1 MLSSPN
7 THHSSSRSVSMRD
20 IVVGYV
26 NAPLYPGLQIS
37 GMTNGAGGFTLIEL
51 LVVVLIIGILAA
63 VALPQY
69 QAAVDKARVA
79 PYLTVLKNIKNA
91 QENYYLANG
100 KYAGDF
106 AELALDISNLC
117 SANSKGAMWF
127 NCKGYG
133 WIDNLMGGASG
144 IVRYDYCPQLKQL
157 VTQSNYT
164 ICTEKRE
171 VGIYLYYDH
180 SSYPTHS
187 GFECMA
193 SSARGRRI
201 CKMIR

>member
-1 MLSSPN
+1 MKN
-7 THHSSSRSVSMRD
+7 D
-20 IVVGYV
+20 K
-26 NAPLYPGLQIS
+26 A
-37 GMTNGAGGFTLIEL
+37 FTLIEL

-117 SANSKGAMWF
+117 SANSKGALWF

-133 WIDNLMGGASG
+133 WIDNAMEGTAGR
-144 IVRYDYCPQLKQL
+144 VRYDYCPKLGKQI
-157 VTQSNYT
+157 TQNNYTTCTNERDVAITLHYEHSNYT
-164 ICTEKRE
+164 AFAGKFQCEPAT
-171 VGIYLYYDH
+171 
-180 SSYPTHS
+180 S
-187 GFECMA
+187 
-193 SSARGRRI
+193 RGQRI
-201 CKMIR
+201 CKMVK